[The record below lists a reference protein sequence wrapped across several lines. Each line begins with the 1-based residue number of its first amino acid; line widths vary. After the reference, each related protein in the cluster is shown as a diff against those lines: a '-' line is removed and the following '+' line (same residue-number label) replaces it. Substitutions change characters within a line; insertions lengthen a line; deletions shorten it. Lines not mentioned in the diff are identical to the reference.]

1 MIPSKYS
8 SMRKMASLAIVA
20 GLALAACGG
29 DDSSTSETTKAPAA
43 TEAPAGDATETTE
56 AMGDTE
62 ADPLAALYEECQ
74 AEGAKVNLIAL
85 PDEWANYKG
94 ILASFGEKYPDVE
107 YPVANPDASSKEEM
121 EAVQTLAGQEDMPD
135 NVDVSPAIAQEMVDA
150 GLFEPY
156 VLTSDAEIP
165 AGLKD
170 ADNNWTAAYY

>member
-29 DDSSTSETTKAPAA
+29 DDSSTSETSSPAA
-43 TEAPAGDATETTE
+43 TEAPATDETTT
-56 AMGDTE
+56 APTD
-62 ADPLAALYEECQ
+62 ADPLDALYEECK

-150 GLFEPY
+150 GLFEP
-156 VLTSDAEIP
+156 
-165 AGLKD
+165 
-170 ADNNWTAAYY
+170 